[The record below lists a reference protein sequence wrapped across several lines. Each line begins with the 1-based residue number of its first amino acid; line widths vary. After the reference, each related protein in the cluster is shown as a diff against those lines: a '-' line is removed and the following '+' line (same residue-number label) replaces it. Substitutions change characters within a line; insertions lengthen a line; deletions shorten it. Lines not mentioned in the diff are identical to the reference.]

1 MNQSNRFIRWA
12 AVLLAL
18 TLLAAACGD
27 DDDTAESEP
36 AAGDN
41 AVVDE
46 PDTAPEPETADATDG
61 DSQEPSAADAAADD
75 GADDAAP
82 AGETATLRVAFF
94 AAGSQNGY
102 NQAIWRGV
110 QAAAEADGNVE
121 TEIFDGEFNPE
132 LQFNQ
137 VQDIVASGRFDGYVI
152 APNDPVGI
160 VPVIEEALADGPVGT
175 ALFPIGPNLETLEPQ
190 LEGMITAAGLV
201 TESAAAGAE
210 AVVTYCEALDPCR
223 VIIIMGFLTAPFDN
237 LRLETFEEILNQH
250 GNIEILAV
258 GEGLYSQD
266 ASLTTMQ
273 DLLQSNPEFDVLLSN
288 ADQHVTGAL
297 IAIEDAGIDIE
308 PLWISGGGASEE
320 AIAGI
325 QAGTWDASLANFPFT
340 EGFGAAANVIA
351 SLRGE
356 PVQQVI
362 DVNVEND
369 LGVAL
374 VTAEVLAANP
384 DWEAEWAG

>member
-1 MNQSNRFIRWA
+1 MKRSNRFLSWVAI
-12 AVLLAL
+12 LLAL
-18 TLLAAACGD
+18 TMIAAACGD
-27 DDDTAESEP
+27 DDGDTGPEPTATEEAGDDDPDEEP
-36 AAGDN
+36 A
-41 AVVDE
+41 E
-46 PDTAPEPETADATDG
+46 PDG
-61 DSQEPSAADAAADD
+61 DDD
-75 GADDAAP
+75 GGDGEMPEEP
-82 AGETATLRVAFF
+82 AEETLRIAFF

-102 NQAIWRGV
+102 NQAIWTGV
-110 QAAAEADGNVE
+110 QNAAAADGNVE
-121 TEIFDGEFNPE
+121 TEIFDGEFDPG

-152 APNDPVGI
+152 VPNDPVGI

-175 ALFPIGPNLETLEPQ
+175 ALFPIGPDLETLEPQ
-190 LEGMITAAGLV
+190 LDGIITAAGLV
-201 TESAAAGAE
+201 TESAASGAD
-210 AVVTYCEALDPCR
+210 AVVTYCETLDPCR

-237 LRLETFEEILNQH
+237 LRLETFEEILGQH
-250 GNIEILAV
+250 DNIDILAV

-273 DLLQSNPEFDVLLSN
+273 DLLQANPEFDVLLSN

-320 AIAGI
+320 AVRGI
-325 QAGTWDASLANFPFT
+325 LAGTWDASLANFPVT
-340 EGFGAAANVIA
+340 EGFEAASNVIA
-351 SLRGE
+351 SLRGD
-356 PVQQVI
+356 PVDQVN
-362 DVNVEND
+362 DVNTDNP

-384 DWEAEWAG
+384 DWVAEWAG